1 MKVKKCSLP
10 AFRSQF
16 SDKVSCMNYLADLKW
31 SGVYSCS
38 KCAHTVSK
46 RGSFFYDKR
55 CQSCGYNETPTAC
68 TLFHSIKLPLPI
80 AFEMLYR
87 ICVSKKGISAMSLAR
102 EYSLN
107 YKTAYNFK
115 RKVQHS
121 MTSSLMHPLEGIVH
135 VDEFVYGSLE
145 AGCQGRNRDSK
156 KLKVCVAMELVPGK
170 KKDELLIGRAYAL
183 PIEDYSNTEL
193 RKIFDEHISKSAKV
207 TTDKWKGYL
216 PIGKDYNLDQKLS
229 NKGKNFPQIHN
240 LIMNLK
246 AWIRG
251 IHHSIGKAKAKHY
264 LDEFFYR
271 FNRRTFMSNMPNF
284 TLKSMIK
291 SKPIPV
297 TLTKS
302 GYYG

>member
-1 MKVKKCSLP
+1 
-10 AFRSQF
+10 
-16 SDKVSCMNYLADLKW
+16 MNYLANSKW
-31 SGVYSCS
+31 SSGYSCS
-38 KCAHTVSK
+38 KCSHTIAK
-46 RGSFFYDKR
+46 RGTFPYDKR
-55 CQSCGYNETPTAC
+55 CQSCEYNETPTAG

-102 EYSLN
+102 EYNIN

-121 MTSSLMHPLEGIVH
+121 MTSSLLHPLDGIVH
-135 VDEFVYGSLE
+135 VDEFVYGSPE
-145 AGCQGRNRDSK
+145 AGCQGRSRESK
-156 KLKVCVAMELVPGK
+156 KLKVCVAMELVKGK
-170 KKDELLIGRAYAL
+170 KKDELLIGRAYAV
-183 PIEDYSNTEL
+183 PIEDYSNVEL
-193 RKIFDEHISKSAKV
+193 RKIFDNHIAKTAHV
-207 TTDKWKGYL
+207 TTDKWSGYL
-216 PIGKDYNLDQKLS
+216 PIGKDYDVEQKLS

-251 IHHSIGKAKAKHY
+251 IHHSIAKSKVKHY
-264 LDEFFYR
+264 LDEFFFR
-271 FNRRTFMSNMPNF
+271 FNRRAFISNMPTF

-297 TLTKS
+297 SLTKS
-302 GYYG
+302 GFYG